1 MQSADNQATARPNPA
16 VKSSISESQRHLI
29 ELMQRLNFGR
39 IENLVVRGSEPVFE
53 PAPKVIQKV
62 KIGGENGPRPELSRE
77 DFQLKKQ
84 TLELLEAIS
93 DLGEGRVL
101 IIDVKH
107 GLPFAVEIE
116 LGASIEARRGRA

>member
-1 MQSADNQATARPNPA
+1 LNELTT
-16 VKSSISESQRHLI
+16 KSSLSDSRRRLV

-39 IENLVVRGSEPVFE
+39 IQNLVVRDGEPVFD

-62 KIGGENGPRPELSRE
+62 KIGGENGPRPELSCE
-77 DFQLKKQ
+77 DFLLKKQ
-84 TLELLEAIS
+84 TVELLDAIA
-93 DLGEGRVL
+93 DLGDGTVL

-116 LGASIEARRGRA
+116 LAAAIDSARRARA

>member
-1 MQSADNQATARPNPA
+1 MNEHTT
-16 VKSSISESQRHLI
+16 KSSLSGSHRRLV

-39 IENLVVRGSEPVFE
+39 IEDLIVRDGEPVFD

-62 KIGGENGPRPELSRE
+62 KIGGENGPRPELSCE
-77 DFQLKKQ
+77 DFLLKKQ
-84 TLELLEAIS
+84 MIELVEAIS

-101 IIDVKH
+101 TIDVKH

-116 LGASIEARRGRA
+116 LEASADQPRRVRG

>member
-1 MQSADNQATARPNPA
+1 MNELTT
-16 VKSSISESQRHLI
+16 KSSLSGSHRRLV

-39 IENLVVRGSEPVFE
+39 IEDLIVRDGEPVFD

-62 KIGGENGPRPELSRE
+62 KIGGENGPRPELSCE
-77 DFQLKKQ
+77 DFLLKKQ
-84 TLELLEAIS
+84 TVQLLEAIS
-93 DLGEGRVL
+93 DLGEGTVL

-116 LGASIEARRGRA
+116 LTASTDKGRGGRP